1 MSLDLI
7 FFLILSLIA
16 IATALGMLLSRNA
29 IYSALFLVL
38 NFITV
43 AVFYLLLG
51 APFIAMA
58 QVTVYAGAIM
68 VLFLFVIMLLG
79 AESLPRLSI
88 ALAKSRLPGL
98 LAVALAV
105 EATFIFLTRA
115 RPIGDVAQPDA
126 SVNTMTNLR
135 ALGETLFTQY
145 LLPFE
150 VTSILLLVAMIGAIV
165 LVRKEK
171 RCLNHDPGQLLHC
184 SFGNSVHHRRCG
196 RAHPPQCSHYFYVH

>member
-1 MSLDLI
+1 MTLELI
-7 FFLILSLIA
+7 FFLILSLIS

-79 AESLPRLSI
+79 AESLPKAEVLPWQRP
-88 ALAKSRLPGL
+88 LAIT
-98 LAVALAV
+98 LAVLLSG
-105 EATFIFLTRA
+105 EAIILLITRA
-115 RPIGDVAQPDA
+115 RPTGDVVSPDA
-126 SVNTMTNLR
+126 AVNSITNLR
-135 ALGETLFTQY
+135 ELGETLFNQY

-150 VTSILLLVAMIGAIV
+150 VTSILLLVAMVGAIV
-165 LVRKEK
+165 LIRKEK
-171 RCLNHDPGQLLHC
+171 R
-184 SFGNSVHHRRCG
+184 VH
-196 RAHPPQCSHYFYVH
+196 

>member
-1 MSLDLI
+1 MVIMTLDLI
-7 FFLILSLIA
+7 FFLALSLIA
-16 IATALGMLLSRNA
+16 VATALGMLFSRNA

-58 QVTVYAGAIM
+58 QITVYAGAIM

-79 AESLPRLSI
+79 AEALPTTEVLPWQKP
-88 ALAKSRLPGL
+88 LAGL
-98 LAVALAV
+98 LAATLAV
-105 EATFIFLTRA
+105 EATFIFITRA
-115 RPIGDVAQPDA
+115 RPEGGIVAPDIA
-126 SVNTMTNLR
+126 VNTVTNLR
-135 ALGETLFTQY
+135 ELGNTLFTQY

-150 VTSILLLVAMIGAIV
+150 VTSILLLVAMVGAIV

-171 RCLNHDPGQLLHC
+171 R
-184 SFGNSVHHRRCG
+184 VH
-196 RAHPPQCSHYFYVH
+196 